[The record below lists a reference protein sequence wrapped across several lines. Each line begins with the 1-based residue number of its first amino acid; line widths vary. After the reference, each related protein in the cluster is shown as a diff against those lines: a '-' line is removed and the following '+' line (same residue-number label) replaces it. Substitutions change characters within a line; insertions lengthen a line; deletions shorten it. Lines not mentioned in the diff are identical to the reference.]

1 MFHQVIEETALRLT
15 SDEFSQI
22 GQRRDD
28 LRHLMYK
35 TIGALDV
42 LLLYL
47 HTIDTGIACLAA
59 ACVVLKKIIVIVSDL
74 AIVQEGFNE
83 MHHGHC

>member
-1 MFHQVIEETALRLT
+1 MSSAKL
-15 SDEFSQI
+15 
-22 GQRRDD
+22 GNRRDD

-59 ACVVLKKIIVIVSDL
+59 DGVVIKKIIIIVSDL